1 MPVIKLIVLA
11 SLPKGKHMGIV
22 RHKVEKDLQA
32 HIKPPT
38 RALLTERNLREMREG
53 RVEVDS
59 RSSLKEP
66 EGLSLERRS
75 PG

>member
-38 RALLTERNLREMREG
+38 RALLTEKPAGDERGEG
-53 RVEVDS
+53 GGR
-59 RSSLKEP
+59 LKKQLK
-66 EGLSLERRS
+66 GT
-75 PG
+75 